1 MTSQQKVMLQLTIS
15 CTKQQMLMREGGME
29 VLRVD
34 HLEAADPEML
44 ASLIRSC

>member
-15 CTKQQMLMREGGME
+15 CTKQQMLGDME
-29 VLRVD
+29 VPPVD

-44 ASLIRSC
+44 ASLVRSC